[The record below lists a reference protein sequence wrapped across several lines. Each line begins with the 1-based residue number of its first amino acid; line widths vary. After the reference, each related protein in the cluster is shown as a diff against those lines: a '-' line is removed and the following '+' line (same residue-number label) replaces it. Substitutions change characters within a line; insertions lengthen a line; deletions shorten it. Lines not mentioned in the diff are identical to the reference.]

1 MINVFEMMT
10 DSQFSRWEKVRSF
23 GRKKYVL
30 KRTLL
35 YGAIIPSL
43 ILWACTMWISF
54 SSLILL
60 LVLLSLPVDYA
71 LARLSWAFQEYRYE
85 NSQRVIQTAPIA
97 SNRNL
102 S

>member
-10 DSQFSRWEKVRSF
+10 DSQFSRWGKVRSF
-23 GRKKYVL
+23 GRKQYVV

-43 ILWACTMWISF
+43 ILWACTTWFSF
-54 SSLILL
+54 SNMILFLIF
-60 LVLLSLPVDYA
+60 LSLPVDYA

-85 NSQRVIQTAPIA
+85 NSQRAIQATAVA
-97 SNRNL
+97 SDRNL
-102 S
+102 G

>member
-1 MINVFEMMT
+1 MVNIFERMT
-10 DSQFSRWEKVRSF
+10 DAQFLRWGKVRSF
-23 GRKKYVL
+23 GRKKYVW

-54 SSLILL
+54 STLIVVLI
-60 LVLLSLPVDYA
+60 LLSLPVDYA
-71 LARLSWAFQEYRYE
+71 IARLSWAFQENRYE
-85 NSQRVIQTAPIA
+85 NTQRATQATTVA
-97 SNRNL
+97 SAQEL